1 MRLYWTEQEREKILN
16 NKRGGETWA
25 AFAKREIP
33 YRTGVACFKYARKH
47 FKIENKEAK
56 GRKYFHNSQVWNTE
70 SLEACYWAGF
80 LAADGCI
87 IERAGGFSLKIE
99 LQESDKNILFNFLR
113 FLDCNSLV
121 FNSQKVSHHSG
132 KVYSYSNI
140 QINAG
145 RNDQLILDLI
155 NKFNVTPRKTKT
167 LRPPNLKTTEQKMS
181 FIAGFFDGD
190 ACLQLQKTKYGHIPS
205 IAVTCGS
212 KIFLEWIF
220 GETESLLE
228 NSYLRRVTQKK
239 INQDRKGNNTFSI
252 RGMSCAAFIDYIR
265 QLPIPRMT
273 RKWDK
278 PKLLSYIEKQKSLY
292 PDKFLI
298 YSQNSI

>member
-16 NKRGGETWA
+16 NKRVGETWA
-25 AFAKREIP
+25 SFAKREIP
-33 YRTGVACFKYARKH
+33 YRTDVACFKYARKH
-47 FKIENKEAK
+47 FKIENKGAK
-56 GRKYFHNSQVWNTE
+56 GRKYFHNSQVWDIEN
-70 SLEACYWAGF
+70 LEACYWAGF

-87 IERAGGFSLKIE
+87 IERAGGFSLRVE
-99 LQESDKNILFNFLR
+99 LQGSDKNVLINFLR
-113 FLDCNSLV
+113 FLECGSV
-121 FNSQKVSHHSG
+121 IFNSQKTSPHSG
-132 KVYSYSNI
+132 KINSYSSI
-140 QINAG
+140 QVHA
-145 RNDQLILDLI
+145 RQDDSLILDLI

-167 LRPPNLKTTEQKMS
+167 LQPPNLKTTEQKMS

-190 ACLQLQKTKYGHIPS
+190 GCIRLNEKKGYFAPS

-212 KIFLEWIF
+212 KIFLEWIL

-252 RGMSCAAFIDYIR
+252 CGMSCAAFIDYIR

-278 PKLLSYIEKQKSLY
+278 PDLLSYIQKQKSLY

-298 YSQNSI
+298 YSENSL